1 MKPGSL
7 VVDKYVLKRRLAQ
20 GGMGEVWSAWHR
32 YTHRDFAIKFLLPE
46 LARHQ
51 EALGRFLQEAE
62 ATGQLQHPSIVE
74 VYDVGQAEDGRPFLV
89 MELLSGE
96 SLEQRLTR
104 EAVLDSLEVTL
115 IFSQVAQAL
124 RLTHERGIVHRD
136 LSTANI
142 FLAAQPQGAPIPKL
156 LDFGVSKNLG
166 PRYDGQIRT
175 GSGAILGSPDYM
187 SPEQASGAAEVDA
200 RTDIWALGVQMY
212 ECLAGAA
219 PFRAS
224 NYNALM
230 IDIMTREPR
239 PLVEAA
245 PGVDPALASLVMACL
260 VKDREARIGSA
271 EKLAE
276 ELERLAIEYTEQLGL
291 ERPGPR
297 RRATDRLSINAEPP
311 RSTLLPRVSTLP
323 RGSVVPGTVG
333 APSGALTSAANTAQ
347 ERAVV
352 ERVTSLLASR
362 PMIGLAGAAL
372 GTWIGVVVA
381 TGGAAPTPTTEAPLT
396 SNTHTPSGAEAR
408 FERGEVGGPEVTPLG
423 DPTDLVEAVT
433 RGLGIDDSLRPRAP
447 VSRPS
452 TPKAAPRKKPKR
464 DQQAPAKV
472 IPRESERGSIAR
484 SR

>member
-1 MKPGSL
+1 MVQG
-7 VVDKYVLKRRLAQ
+7 KYVLKRRLAQ

-32 YTHRDFAIKFLLPE
+32 YTHRDFAIKLLLPE
-46 LARHQ
+46 LAQHQ
-51 EALGRFLQEAE
+51 EALGRFIQEAE

-74 VYDVGQAEDGRPFLV
+74 VYDVGQADDGRPFLV

-104 EAVLDSLEVTL
+104 EAVLDSLEVAL

-124 RLTHERGIVHRD
+124 KLTHARGIVHRD

-219 PFRAS
+219 PFRAT

-245 PGVDPALASLVMACL
+245 PGVDPALAALVMACL
-260 VKDREARIGSA
+260 VKDREARLSGA

-276 ELERLAIEYTEQLGL
+276 ELERLAVEYTEQLGL

-323 RGSVVPGTVG
+323 RGNVGTVA
-333 APSGALTSAANTAQ
+333 APSGALSSSVQRAPEPTAS
-347 ERAVV
+347 
-352 ERVTSLLASR
+352 RVTSLLASR

-381 TGGAAPTPTTEAPLT
+381 TGASAPASAEAQLS
-396 SNTHTPSGAEAR
+396 SNVQVVSGAEGR

-452 TPKAAPRKKPKR
+452 TPKATPRKKPKR

-472 IPRESERGSIAR
+472 VPRESERGSIAR